1 MHHSSVFRI
10 LFSGFFVLSI
20 LIVHP
25 LQAQDESMGLLQ
37 PLPHEEGHWTLSVSS
52 NYVSHPEAD
61 PRLAFGMDASIFMGK
76 HVSLNANMAFGRG
89 YFQGGVAIIG
99 LPFLLLGISEDGIGD
114 GSLEDFLIGLALIAL
129 TFENMKFHI
138 PLSPN
143 LEISPYF
150 SLLRIKYIEGG
161 YGGSENDTQANLVLG
176 GSLNFYTGERFFL
189 SLYTEANR
197 NWAGGALLGWN
208 SGLHL
213 GVYFYG
219 R

>member
-1 MHHSSVFRI
+1 MKHY
-10 LFSGFFVLSI
+10 SGFGI
-20 LIVHP
+20 LIITVAILLVLP
-25 LQAQDESMGLLQ
+25 PDPVMAQDESMGLLQ
-37 PLPHEEGHWTLSVSS
+37 PLPHEGGHWTLSLSS

-89 YFQGGVAIIG
+89 YFQGGIAIIG
-99 LPFLLLGISEDGIGD
+99 LPFLLLGGIEDGMGD
-114 GSLEDFLIGLALIAL
+114 GSLEDFLLGLALIAL

-161 YGGSENDTQANLVLG
+161 YGGSETDTQANLVLG

-189 SLYTEANR
+189 ALYTEATR
-197 NWAGGALLGWN
+197 NWSGGGILGWN
-208 SGLHL
+208 SGLHI